1 MATMPFTISRVAR
14 EMREDQLRK
23 VTIGELQAVNGPIRI
38 VDYDPAWPALFEK
51 EAARITAALGERVFS
66 IEHVGSTAVPGL
78 AAKPRIDIL
87 LVVAD
92 TADEPAYVPALETA
106 GYVLRIREPEWY
118 EHRVFKGP
126 DTDVNLHCF
135 SIGCP
140 EIQRMLA
147 FRDRLRSN
155 GEDRLLYERAKLDL
169 AEKTWKYVQEY
180 ADAKTAVVKE
190 ILSRAYSPPREEG
203 WTRSGRGGR
212 SHRKR
217 EL

>member
-1 MATMPFTISRVAR
+1 
-14 EMREDQLRK
+14 MREEQQRK
-23 VTIGELQAVNGPIRI
+23 VTIGELQVVNGPIRI

-51 EAARITAALGERVFS
+51 EAARITAALGDHVFS

-126 DTDVNLHCF
+126 DTDINLHCF
-135 SIGCP
+135 SVGCP
-140 EIQRMLA
+140 EIERMVA
-147 FRDRLRSN
+147 FRDRLRSD
-155 GEDRLLYERAKLDL
+155 EADRLLYERAKLDL
-169 AEKTWKYVQEY
+169 AGKTWKYVQEY
-180 ADAKTAVVKE
+180 ADAKTTVVKE
-190 ILSRAYSPPREEG
+190 ILSRAYSP
-203 WTRSGRGGR
+203 S
-212 SHRKR
+212 S
-217 EL
+217 

>member
-14 EMREDQLRK
+14 EMREEQLRK
-23 VTIGELQAVNGPIRI
+23 VTIGELQVVNGPIRI

-51 EAARITAALGERVFS
+51 EAARITAALGDHVFS

-126 DTDVNLHCF
+126 DTDINLHCF
-135 SIGCP
+135 SVGCP
-140 EIQRMLA
+140 EIERMVA
-147 FRDRLRSN
+147 FRDRLRSD
-155 GEDRLLYERAKLDL
+155 EADRLLYERAKLDL
-169 AEKTWKYVQEY
+169 AGKTWKYVQEY

-190 ILSRAYSPPREEG
+190 ILSRAYSP
-203 WTRSGRGGR
+203 S
-212 SHRKR
+212 S
-217 EL
+217 